1 MRRPTLLTL
10 LLLATLPAPAQD
22 KPAEAAKPPY
32 DAALAQRLGA
42 DERGM
47 KRYVFVILKTGP
59 KADLPKDERDKL
71 FTGHMVNLNR
81 LADEGKLVVAGPLFK
96 NDRQYEGL
104 FVFNVGTVKEAETLL
119 ATDPAVAGGAL
130 AFEAYAWYSSAA
142 LMEVTPL
149 HKRIDKTNR

>member
-1 MRRPTLLTL
+1 MRTAAVVLLTL
-10 LLLATLPAPAQD
+10 LPTLPAPAQD
-22 KPAEAAKPPY
+22 KPAETAKPPY

-59 KADLPKDERDKL
+59 KADLPKDERDRL

-96 NDRQYEGL
+96 NDRQYEGI
-104 FVFNVGTVKEAETLL
+104 FVFNAGTVKEAEALL

-130 AFEAYAWYSSAA
+130 AFEAFAWYSSAA
-142 LMEVTPL
+142 LMEIPAL
-149 HKRIDKTNR
+149 HKRIDKTGR

>member
-1 MRRPTLLTL
+1 MRKAAAVILTL
-10 LLLATLPAPAQD
+10 FATLPVRAQE
-22 KPAEAAKPPY
+22 KPAEAVKPPY

-59 KADLPKDERDKL
+59 KADIPKVESDKL
-71 FTGHMVNLNR
+71 FTGHMANLNR

-96 NDRQYEGL
+96 NDRQYEGI
-104 FVFNVGTVKEAETLL
+104 FVFNVGTVKEAEALL

-142 LMEVTPL
+142 LMEVADL
-149 HKRIDKTNR
+149 HKRIDKTSR